1 MFRLAVFNVIVHNR
15 DDHGKNV
22 TYLMNAKGE
31 WRLSP
36 AYDLTFSSG
45 PGGEQ
50 TTTVMGQGKAP
61 SIADLKK
68 LGGFAGLSKADVQA
82 IIGSTRDAVREWPE
96 LAARHG
102 VTKPQIKLIGSR
114 LAGLS

>member
-1 MFRLAVFNVIVHNR
+1 MFRLAVFNVIAHNR
-15 DDHGKNV
+15 DDHGKNF

-45 PGGEQ
+45 SGAEQ

-68 LGGFAGLSKADVQA
+68 LGGFAGLSMADVQA
-82 IIGSTRDAVREWPE
+82 IIGSTRDAVCEWPE
-96 LAARHG
+96 LAAQHG

>member
-1 MFRLAVFNVIVHNR
+1 MFRLAVFNVIAHNR

-45 PGGEQ
+45 RVGEC
-50 TTTVMGQGKAP
+50 
-61 SIADLKK
+61 
-68 LGGFAGLSKADVQA
+68 
-82 IIGSTRDAVREWPE
+82 
-96 LAARHG
+96 
-102 VTKPQIKLIGSR
+102 
-114 LAGLS
+114 